1 MEPTFYHFYALLRSE
16 KQVRC
21 LDSTLLAPDRAP
33 HNIQWTMIG
42 STLSLHWDP
51 VVAME
56 TESKVTGYLVRASL
70 KQMESGNFEQACLD
84 FFSRLRCS

>member
-1 MEPTFYHFYALLRSE
+1 MLDKSNDALLILPLS
-16 KQVRC
+16 
-21 LDSTLLAPDRAP
+21 APDRAP

-56 TESKVTGYLVRASL
+56 TESKVTGYLVCANL
-70 KQMESGNFEQACLD
+70 KQGIGDFEQAYLYV
-84 FFSRLRCS
+84 FFPVSGAPEKEPLQ